1 MDARYDYGFWGLVA
15 FHVILLLFFGLSFLR
30 PARRREWRS
39 LGAFAAFVVALY
51 TEMYGFPLTIY
62 LLGTVLGRFPF
73 ADPFAHASGNLWA
86 SLFLD
91 GYGAALFMGLGG
103 VLIIVGLVLLGK
115 GWQAIHK
122 AEGGLVTGGI
132 YGMIRHPQY
141 AGLGLIII
149 GSLIQWPTLITLLMA
164 PVLLISYYRLARR
177 EEHEMLAS
185 FREGYREYARQVPAF
200 FPRWDQHPLAGAPFL
215 GDTVKSWER
224 RRASRPRG
232 R

>member
-1 MDARYDYGFWGLVA
+1 MDARYDYGLWRLVA
-15 FHVILLLFFGLSFLR
+15 FHIALFLFFGISYLAPR
-30 PARRREWRS
+30 RRREWRS

-73 ADPFAHASGNLWA
+73 AEPFAHASGNLWA

-103 VLIIVGLVLLGK
+103 VAIVFGLVLLGK

-122 AEGGLVTGGI
+122 AEGGLVTDGI
-132 YGMIRHPQY
+132 NGMIRHPQY

-149 GSLIQWPTLITLLMA
+149 GSLIQWPTIITLLMA
-164 PVLLISYYRLARR
+164 PVLLITYCRLARR
-177 EEHEMLAS
+177 EEQDMLAR
-185 FREGYREYARQVPAF
+185 FGETYGEYARQVPAF
-200 FPRWDQHPLAGAPFL
+200 FPRWDRHPLAGAPFL
-215 GDTVKSWER
+215 GDTVVLRER
-224 RRASRPRG
+224 GSGNWPRG